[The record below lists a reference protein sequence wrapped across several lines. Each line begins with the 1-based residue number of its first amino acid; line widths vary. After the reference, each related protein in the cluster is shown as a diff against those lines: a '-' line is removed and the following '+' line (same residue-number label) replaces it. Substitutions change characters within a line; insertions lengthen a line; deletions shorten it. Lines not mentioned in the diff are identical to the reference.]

1 MSEGRLGSRNE
12 EAGTVESRQACVRPE
27 TFTKVSQAEVD
38 AGSGTG

>member
-1 MSEGRLGSRNE
+1 MPEGRLGSRDE
-12 EAGTVESRQACVRPE
+12 EAGKVESRQARVRPE